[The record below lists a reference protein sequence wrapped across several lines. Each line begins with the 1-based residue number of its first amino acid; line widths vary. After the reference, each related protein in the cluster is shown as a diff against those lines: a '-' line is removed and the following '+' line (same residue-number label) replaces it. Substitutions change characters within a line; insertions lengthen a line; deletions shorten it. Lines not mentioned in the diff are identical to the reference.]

1 MKTCSECDK
10 PLFDQDYADP
20 DSGLCDACWIKTFEG
35 EEDID
40 VAMDDGS
47 DDYDSKTRH
56 LV

>member
-20 DSGLCDACWIKTFEG
+20 DSGLCDTCYIEAEK
-35 EEDID
+35 
-40 VAMDDGS
+40 DDS
-47 DDYDSKTRH
+47 DEYDSETRH